1 MCFELSYLLGKHRRL
16 IKKSKIKSSDF
27 GASVKLEESLNMSEI
42 NRKRLKELLAIPE
55 NNLCADCADPN
66 PNYASI
72 TIGVF
77 LCASCVQIHRKL
89 GTHVSR
95 TKSLT
100 HDCWDQQSVSFMEE
114 NGNAYAKSLYERYLP
129 PYYRK
134 PLSNDNELVFCFLN
148 SVWYTRFGVV
158 RLICNSDASFTHLS
172 LHHSRQ
178 IKGAQGAVDSI
189 EIRAQGVHLYRYGE

>member
-1 MCFELSYLLGKHRRL
+1 MCFDLFYYFSPNSRL
-16 IKKSKIKSSDF
+16 IKSKIKPINF
-27 GASVKLEESLNMSEI
+27 GTMSEI
-42 NRKRLKELLAIPE
+42 NRKRLKELLKIPE
-55 NNLCADCADPN
+55 NSVGILVLNQKCLNQNCFLIFSYKSQICADCQDSSP

-100 HDCWDQQSVSFMEE
+100 HDVWDSTNVSFMEE
-114 NGNAYAKSLYERYLP
+114 NGNAYCKSLYEKYLP

-134 PLSNDNELVFCFLN
+134 PLSNDSELVDYLLELLN
-148 SVWYTRFGVV
+148 
-158 RLICNSDASFTHLS
+158 LKLLNL
-172 LHHSRQ
+172 
-178 IKGAQGAVDSI
+178 KK
-189 EIRAQGVHLYRYGE
+189 E

>member
-1 MCFELSYLLGKHRRL
+1 MCFEFAYLLGKHRRL
-16 IKKSKIKSSDF
+16 IERSKIKRANF
-27 GASVKLEESLNMSEI
+27 GAAVNMSEI

-55 NNLCADCADPN
+55 NNLCADCQDPS

-134 PLSNDNELVFCFLN
+134 PLSSDNELVFTFGRLLVHNTILWFILWPADLCRF
-148 SVWYTRFGVV
+148 RPIFGVV
-158 RLICNSDASFTHLS
+158 R
-172 LHHSRQ
+172 
-178 IKGAQGAVDSI
+178 G
-189 EIRAQGVHLYRYGE
+189 

>member
-16 IKKSKIKSSDF
+16 IEKAKTKPAADLKAAVTM
-27 GASVKLEESLNMSEI
+27 GEI
-42 NRKRLKELLAIPE
+42 NRKRLKELLQIPA
-55 NNLCADCADPN
+55 NNQCADCEDPN

-77 LCASCVQIHRKL
+77 LCACCVQIHRKL

-134 PLSNDNELVFCFLN
+134 PLSNDNELVCFLFA
-148 SVWYTRFGVV
+148 SCLL
-158 RLICNSDASFTHLS
+158 LIICFL
-172 LHHSRQ
+172 
-178 IKGAQGAVDSI
+178 
-189 EIRAQGVHLYRYGE
+189 

>member
-1 MCFELSYLLGKHRRL
+1 MCFELSYLLGKHRGL
-16 IKKSKIKSSDF
+16 IKKSKLEPNSL
-27 GASVKLEESLNMSEI
+27 GATASISMSEI

-55 NNLCADCADPN
+55 NSLCADCQDPD

-114 NGNAYAKSLYERYLP
+114 NGNAYAKSLYEKYLP

-134 PLSNDNELVFCFLN
+134 PLSNDNELVLFLQFV
-148 SVWYTRFGVV
+148 SYF
-158 RLICNSDASFTHLS
+158 
-172 LHHSRQ
+172 
-178 IKGAQGAVDSI
+178 
-189 EIRAQGVHLYRYGE
+189 

>member
-1 MCFELSYLLGKHRRL
+1 MCFEFSYLLGKHRRL
-16 IKKSKIKSSDF
+16 I
-27 GASVKLEESLNMSEI
+27 ESAKPKPTADLRAKPVNMSEI
-42 NRKRLKELLAIPE
+42 NRKRLKELLQIPA
-55 NNLCADCADPN
+55 NNQCADCQDPN

-77 LCASCVQIHRKL
+77 LCACCVQIHRKL

-134 PLSNDNELVFCFLN
+134 PLSNDNELVIICYLFASYSLSMTCFL
-148 SVWYTRFGVV
+148 
-158 RLICNSDASFTHLS
+158 
-172 LHHSRQ
+172 
-178 IKGAQGAVDSI
+178 
-189 EIRAQGVHLYRYGE
+189 

>member
-16 IKKSKIKSSDF
+16 IKHSKLKPA
-27 GASVKLEESLNMSEI
+27 ASLRPTTAANISMSEI
-42 NRKRLKELLAIPE
+42 NRKRLKELLAIPA
-55 NNLCADCADPN
+55 NSVCADCADPD

-134 PLSNDNELVFCFLN
+134 PLSNDNELVVCLLC
-148 SVWYTRFGVV
+148 SLVV
-158 RLICNSDASFTHLS
+158 L
-172 LHHSRQ
+172 
-178 IKGAQGAVDSI
+178 AVRD
-189 EIRAQGVHLYRYGE
+189 